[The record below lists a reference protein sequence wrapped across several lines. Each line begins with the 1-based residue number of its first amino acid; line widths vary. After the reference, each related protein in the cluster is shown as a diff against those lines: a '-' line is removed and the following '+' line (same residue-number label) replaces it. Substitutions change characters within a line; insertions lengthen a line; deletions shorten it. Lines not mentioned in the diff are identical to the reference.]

1 MHQAPARVHVH
12 VLVQPLQRAQAAPGQ
27 AVVDFFLL
35 LGDMDMYRAL
45 LVAGCQHFGD
55 LPGRNRAQRMEA
67 QTQLLRGLGG
77 QQRGQLRLQLQVLFG
92 GVDEAPLPV
101 IRGLA
106 AEACVAV
113 QHRQQG
119 QANAAVGRGRADAA
133 GQLGRVGV
141 GLAGL
146 VVVHVVEFGHRGV
159 AGLEHLDVQLAG
171 DDLQLLRAD
180 LADQAVHQVA
190 PGPETV
196 VGVAGDFRQPCHG
209 ALEGMRVQV
218 GHAGQQRAGQ
228 PLGAFGRGT
237 RFDAG
242 HMAITGDLDADMAG
256 PARGQQG
263 AFGEVGGHR

>member
-1 MHQAPARVHVH
+1 M
-12 VLVQPLQRAQAAPGQ
+12 LVQPLQRAQAAPGQ
-27 AVVDFFLL
+27 AVVDFLLL
-35 LGDMDMYRAL
+35 LGDMDMHRAL

-55 LPGRNRAQRMEA
+55 LPGRHGAQRVEA
-67 QTQLLRGLGG
+67 QAQLLRRLRG
-77 QQRGQLRLQLQVLFG
+77 QQRGQLRLQLQVLLG
-92 GVDEAPLPV
+92 GVDEAPLPL

-119 QANAAVGRGRADAA
+119 QANAAVGCSRADAA
-133 GQLGRVGV
+133 GQFGRVGV

-146 VVVHVVEFGHRGV
+146 VMVYVVEFGHRGV
-159 AGLEHLDVQLAG
+159 AGLEHFDIELAG

-196 VGVAGDFRQPCHG
+196 VGVAGDFRQARHG

-218 GHAGQQRAGQ
+218 GHAGQQWAGQ
-228 PLGAFGRGT
+228 PLGAFGRSI

-242 HMAITGDLDADMAG
+242 HAAIAGDLDADIAG
-256 PARGQQG
+256 PARG
-263 AFGEVGGHR
+263 